1 MELYLG
7 LGLVLLLVG
16 LAGVLA
22 WRQWLLGRWLRNQEQ
37 LRPEE
42 KAHFRGRLF
51 RRWLGVGLLVI
62 LAVQMGGLF
71 GRNILADLDRLVDKG
86 PAAKAAG
93 LKLTPAEEAF
103 VRATMSYIGG
113 MALVLL
119 ALLALA
125 LWDALAVRRWGN
137 MLMRRLRADR
147 QAMMERQ
154 FPHLYDDLSRRF
166 EPKRFADD

>member
-1 MELYLG
+1 MELYVG
-7 LGLVLLLVG
+7 LGLVFLLIC
-16 LAGVLA
+16 LAVLLA
-22 WRQWLLGRWLRNQEQ
+22 WRQWCLHQWLRTQEQ
-37 LRPEE
+37 MRAEE
-42 KAHFRGRLF
+42 KAHFHGRLF
-51 RRWLGVGLLVI
+51 RRWLGIGLLVV

-71 GRNILADLDRLVDKG
+71 GRDILGDLDRLVDKG

-93 LKLTPAEEAF
+93 QKLTPEEEAF

-125 LWDALAVRRWGN
+125 LWDALAVRRWGT

-147 QAMMERQ
+147 QTMMERQ
-154 FPHLYDDLSRRF
+154 FPHLYEDLSRRF
-166 EPKRFADD
+166 EPKRYADD